1 MNTPLISIIVPVYNA
16 EKTLNRCVDSILQ
29 QTFTDWELLLINDGS
44 KDLSGKMCDEYAR
57 KDSRI
62 RVFHKENGGVSS
74 ARNYGK
80 KMVKGDWIIF
90 LDSDDYFLVNALN
103 ILLNAAILNN
113 TNVSAANFFV
123 ELSNKRFGV
132 CEGRSRIVKDNFKS
146 WYFNSFS
153 IRAGS
158 ALFNASI
165 IKSYEFDENI
175 SRYEDVKCWFDIM
188 RTEKIAYTSDYV
200 MVYSEDNLGLSHK
213 AKNINKDYTF
223 SLDFVGKSF
232 WEKLSLVII
241 LKQGLI
247 LYPEY
252 RNLLKSKYKNVW
264 YLIYINELLSALVNI
279 RIRFIRLIRKLN
291 IFLRRSYENQHYNNK
306 L

>member
-1 MNTPLISIIVPVYNA
+1 MFPKISVIIPVYNA
-16 EKTLNRCVDSILQ
+16 ESTLHKCVDSVLSQ
-29 QTFTDWELLLINDGS
+29 SYEDWELLLIDDGS
-44 KDLSGKMCDEYAR
+44 KDHSALICDEYVR
-57 KDSRI
+57 QDSRI
-62 RVFHKENGGVSS
+62 RVFHKPNGGVSS

-80 KMVKGDWIIF
+80 EIAKGNWIIF
-90 LDSDDYFLVNALN
+90 LDSDDYLLLNALS
-103 ILLNAAILNN
+103 ILLNTAILNN
-113 TNVSAANFFV
+113 TNISAANFFV

-132 CEGRSRIVKDNFKS
+132 CEGRSRVVKDNFRS
-146 WYFNSFS
+146 WYFSSFS

-158 ALFNASI
+158 ALFNASV

-175 SRYEDVKCWFDIM
+175 SRYEDVKCWFNIM
-188 RTEKIAYTSDYV
+188 RAEKIAYTSDYV

-252 RNLLKSKYKNVW
+252 RNLLKSRYKKVW
-264 YLIYINELLSALVNI
+264 YLIYINEFLSVLVNI

-291 IFLRRSYENQHYNNK
+291 IFF
-306 L
+306 